1 MRTHRERCFHLRGK
15 KCSKNDAKRLS
26 MEVATSGLWAPC
38 LVTLWI
44 GSRVYYSTFF
54 VFLDKI
60 LFYNAGEYIRAFRQ
74 TPLDPLVSLCLGL
87 QYLHLASQRF
97 PRHRHTC
104 VIQVKKIMMIVMT
117 MTITTTMATK
127 MMTTTMTTRTMM
139 MTIAMTTTMSREEVW
154 PSGQRVGL
162 SIRRS
167 RVRVPLWRLAGF
179 VLGRPEFKS
188 SATLVNSQL
197 VASCQLGF

>member
-1 MRTHRERCFHLRGK
+1 MFWSYLLLLLVIIILWMCTLGERYFHLRGK

-26 MEVATSGLWAPC
+26 MGVATSGLWATG

-44 GSRVYYSTFF
+44 GSRVYYSTFL

-104 VIQVKKIMMIVMT
+104 VIQVKI
-117 MTITTTMATK
+117 K
-127 MMTTTMTTRTMM
+127 MSDNDDDDDCDNDDDDDDDGR
-139 MTIAMTTTMSREEVW
+139 W
-154 PSGQRVGL
+154 W
-162 SIRRS
+162 
-167 RVRVPLWRLAGF
+167 WR
-179 VLGRPEFKS
+179 
-188 SATLVNSQL
+188 
-197 VASCQLGF
+197 